1 MKKNQETKAF
11 SQILDI
17 IRTHRAG
24 ALASV
29 NIEHLLSRWEIGAYI
44 SAKIKHDGWGNAT
57 IDRLVDYI
65 HANAPD
71 ERGYGRRNLYNM
83 VSVYEAF
90 TSPEFTAL
98 VLKYGDSIV
107 QSATGQ
113 IMQPV
118 TAQLAN
124 ASKVQT
130 TAGQIVQT
138 ATAQMPPV
146 GIVQTLSAQFHPLP
160 FVLAVSSFSN
170 LLEIV
175 NRTKTAQERLFYVVY
190 AFRERLDTRTLR
202 KRLVDDAFSAVL
214 GGSKTNFSKALKA
227 IYPSAP
233 AIIPDAAL
241 VDFLHLPPKHSE
253 SRLRKGIVANMKG
266 FILSIGRDFLFVGEE
281 FPVKVGGSDFHIDLL
296 FYHRALRCLVAFEL
310 KARAFRP
317 SDMGQLEFYLEA
329 LDRDVKRADEN
340 PSVGVLLCKSADH
353 SMVEYA
359 LSRTMSPAMVAEY
372 KRVMIPRE
380 VLQET
385 FDRYLS
391 VSIASSLT
399 TRKDK

>member
-90 TSPEFTAL
+90 TSTEFTAL
-98 VLKYGDSIV
+98 VLKCGDSIV
-107 QSATGQ
+107 Q
-113 IMQPV
+113 P
-118 TAQLAN
+118 
-124 ASKVQT
+124 

-146 GIVQTLSAQFHPLP
+146 GIVQTPYAQFHPLP

-227 IYPSAP
+227 IYPSTP

-253 SRLRKGIVANMKG
+253 SRLRKGIVANMKD

-399 TRKDK
+399 TREDK

>member
-17 IRTHRAG
+17 IRTHREG

-44 SAKIKHDGWGNAT
+44 SAKIKHGGWGHAT

-113 IMQPV
+113 IMQTP
-118 TAQLAN
+118 
-124 ASKVQT
+124 
-130 TAGQIVQT
+130 
-138 ATAQMPPV
+138 
-146 GIVQTLSAQFHPLP
+146 SAQFHPLP

-214 GGSKTNFSKALKA
+214 GGSETNFSKALKA

-253 SRLRKGIVANMKG
+253 SRLRKGIVANMKD
-266 FILSIGRDFLFVGEE
+266 FILSVGRCIALQKRRPQHGGVCAFPYDEPCDGRRVQACNDSARGTARDF
-281 FPVKVGGSDFHIDLL
+281 
-296 FYHRALRCLVAFEL
+296 
-310 KARAFRP
+310 
-317 SDMGQLEFYLEA
+317 
-329 LDRDVKRADEN
+329 
-340 PSVGVLLCKSADH
+340 
-353 SMVEYA
+353 
-359 LSRTMSPAMVAEY
+359 
-372 KRVMIPRE
+372 
-380 VLQET
+380 
-385 FDRYLS
+385 
-391 VSIASSLT
+391 
-399 TRKDK
+399 

>member
-113 IMQPV
+113 I
-118 TAQLAN
+118 
-124 ASKVQT
+124 VQT
-130 TAGQIVQT
+130 
-138 ATAQMPPV
+138 P
-146 GIVQTLSAQFHPLP
+146 SAQFHPLP

-190 AFRERLDTRTLR
+190 AFRERLD
-202 KRLVDDAFSAVL
+202 
-214 GGSKTNFSKALKA
+214 
-227 IYPSAP
+227 PS
-233 AIIPDAAL
+233 ISF
-241 VDFLHLPPKHSE
+241 VFVS
-253 SRLRKGIVANMKG
+253 IVP
-266 FILSIGRDFLFVGEE
+266 L
-281 FPVKVGGSDFHIDLL
+281 
-296 FYHRALRCLVAFEL
+296 
-310 KARAFRP
+310 
-317 SDMGQLEFYLEA
+317 
-329 LDRDVKRADEN
+329 
-340 PSVGVLLCKSADH
+340 SAD
-353 SMVEYA
+353 
-359 LSRTMSPAMVAEY
+359 
-372 KRVMIPRE
+372 
-380 VLQET
+380 VL
-385 FDRYLS
+385 
-391 VSIASSLT
+391 I
-399 TRKDK
+399 

>member
-90 TSPEFTAL
+90 TSPEFTDL

-107 QSATGQ
+107 QSAT
-113 IMQPV
+113 
-118 TAQLAN
+118 
-124 ASKVQT
+124 
-130 TAGQIVQT
+130 GQIVQT

-146 GIVQTLSAQFHPLP
+146 GIVQTPSAQFQP
-160 FVLAVSSFSN
+160 LAVSSFSN

-190 AFRERLDTRTLR
+190 AFRERLD
-202 KRLVDDAFSAVL
+202 
-214 GGSKTNFSKALKA
+214 
-227 IYPSAP
+227 PS
-233 AIIPDAAL
+233 ISF
-241 VDFLHLPPKHSE
+241 VFVS
-253 SRLRKGIVANMKG
+253 IVP
-266 FILSIGRDFLFVGEE
+266 L
-281 FPVKVGGSDFHIDLL
+281 
-296 FYHRALRCLVAFEL
+296 
-310 KARAFRP
+310 
-317 SDMGQLEFYLEA
+317 
-329 LDRDVKRADEN
+329 
-340 PSVGVLLCKSADH
+340 SAD
-353 SMVEYA
+353 
-359 LSRTMSPAMVAEY
+359 
-372 KRVMIPRE
+372 
-380 VLQET
+380 VL
-385 FDRYLS
+385 
-391 VSIASSLT
+391 I
-399 TRKDK
+399 

>member
-113 IMQPV
+113 IMQPMA
-118 TAQLAN
+118 AQLAN

-138 ATAQMPPV
+138 P
-146 GIVQTLSAQFHPLP
+146 SAQFHPLP

-253 SRLRKGIVANMKG
+253 SRLRKGIVANMKD

-385 FDRYLS
+385 FDRYLR

-399 TRKDK
+399 TREDK

>member
-44 SAKIKHDGWGNAT
+44 SAKIKHDGWGHAT

-113 IMQPV
+113 I
-118 TAQLAN
+118 
-124 ASKVQT
+124 
-130 TAGQIVQT
+130 VQT

-146 GIVQTLSAQFHPLP
+146 GRCIALQKRRPQHGGVCAFPYDEPCDGRRVQACNDSA
-160 FVLAVSSFSN
+160 
-170 LLEIV
+170 
-175 NRTKTAQERLFYVVY
+175 RGTA
-190 AFRERLDTRTLR
+190 
-202 KRLVDDAFSAVL
+202 
-214 GGSKTNFSKALKA
+214 
-227 IYPSAP
+227 
-233 AIIPDAAL
+233 
-241 VDFLHLPPKHSE
+241 
-253 SRLRKGIVANMKG
+253 
-266 FILSIGRDFLFVGEE
+266 RDF
-281 FPVKVGGSDFHIDLL
+281 
-296 FYHRALRCLVAFEL
+296 
-310 KARAFRP
+310 
-317 SDMGQLEFYLEA
+317 
-329 LDRDVKRADEN
+329 
-340 PSVGVLLCKSADH
+340 
-353 SMVEYA
+353 
-359 LSRTMSPAMVAEY
+359 
-372 KRVMIPRE
+372 
-380 VLQET
+380 
-385 FDRYLS
+385 
-391 VSIASSLT
+391 
-399 TRKDK
+399 